1 MLAKRFVSSNSRGG
15 FDENKFKK
23 DRAHRNQKVMV
34 YICMAQVTEAF
45 QKGVEGVD
53 TLQATEP
60 PCSVSNSP
68 MKTNLKTWQV
78 ED

>member
-23 DRAHRNQKVMV
+23 DRAHRNQK
-34 YICMAQVTEAF
+34 VTEAF